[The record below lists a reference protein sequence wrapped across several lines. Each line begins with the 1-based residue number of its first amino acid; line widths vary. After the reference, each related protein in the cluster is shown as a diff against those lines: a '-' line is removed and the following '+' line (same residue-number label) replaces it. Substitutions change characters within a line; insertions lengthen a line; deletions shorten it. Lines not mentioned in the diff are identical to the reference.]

1 MRTRLARLATF
12 AAAAALSATLAAC
25 GSQLS
30 PNEVVTAGNS
40 GVGGSNGAVAGGPGE
55 PGLDPGT
62 DTGAGVPGVDDG
74 AGSPS
79 GGGGG
84 AAPGQA
90 AGSGSGSGGNAGG
103 SSGSGGASQGG
114 GGENAAGGGAKAAS
128 CDGFKNQTGITDKTI
143 TIANASDI
151 SGPVPGLFTS
161 AQDGARAYVA
171 YFNSQ
176 SDICGRKLELLALD
190 SRTDNG
196 ADQQAYAR
204 ACQQA
209 FAAVGSQSAF
219 DSGGAAT
226 AKSCGI
232 PDIRATAVTNER
244 FGCPN
249 CFSAQSVNVNQF
261 QNAVPDFVKKTSA
274 KAAQNAGFVWIK
286 AGAGPLNAQNQV
298 KAMTKRGMRFVYQQ
312 GIDVSEFNYAPF
324 VQQMKSKGVEYVQFL
339 GAYQQAVRLA
349 QTMQQQGYKPAM
361 YVLDP
366 TAYNQAFV
374 EQGGAA
380 VEGVRVFVNT
390 AMYDEVDSNKEMAL
404 YRTWLNQVKPGA
416 EPNFFGVWSW
426 SAARLFVEKSL
437 ALGGDLSRQSLV
449 ASMKGV
455 KNWTANDLHSP
466 QQVGIKQVGDCW
478 RFIEVKGGKWVPV
491 GGQKYTCNGITRLN

>member
-1 MRTRLARLATF
+1 MRTRLARLATI

-30 PNEVVTAGNS
+30 PNEVVSAGNS
-40 GVGGSNGAVAGGPGE
+40 GGGGGTGALTEGTGD
-55 PGLDPGT
+55 PGLDTG
-62 DTGAGVPGVDDG
+62 TGAELPGVDDG
-74 AGSPS
+74 AGSPDGGGGGGGTAAAPGAGGGAGA

-84 AAPGQA
+84 A
-90 AGSGSGSGGNAGG
+90 GS
-103 SSGSGGASQGG
+103 SGGASQDS
-114 GGENAAGGGAKAAS
+114 GENAAGGGAKAAS
-128 CDGFKNQTGITDKTI
+128 CDGFKNTTGITDKTI

-161 AQDGARAYVA
+161 AQDGIRAYIA

-219 DSGGAAT
+219 DSGGAGT
-226 AKSCGI
+226 ARSCGI
-232 PDIRATAVTNER
+232 PDIRATSVTTER
-244 FGCPN
+244 FSCPN
-249 CFSAQSVNVNQF
+249 CYSAQSVNINQF
-261 QNAVPDFVKKTSA
+261 QNAVADFVKKTAPGAA
-274 KAAQNAGFVWIK
+274 KNAAYLWVK
-286 AGAGPLNAQNQV
+286 AGAGPLNAQNQA

-324 VQQMKSKGVEYVQFL
+324 VQQMKSKDVKFVQFL

-349 QTMQQQGYKPAM
+349 QTMQQQGFKPDM
-361 YVLDP
+361 YLLDP
-366 TAYNQAFV
+366 TAYNQAFI

-380 VEGVRVFVNT
+380 VEGVRAFINT
-390 AMYDEVDSNKEMAL
+390 AMYDEIDSNKEMAL

-437 ALGGDLSRQSLV
+437 ALGGNLSRQSLV

-466 QQVGIKQVGDCW
+466 QQVGAKQVGDCW
-478 RFIEVKGGKWVPV
+478 RFIEIKGGKWVPT
-491 GGQKYTCNGITRLN
+491 GGRQYTCNGITRLN